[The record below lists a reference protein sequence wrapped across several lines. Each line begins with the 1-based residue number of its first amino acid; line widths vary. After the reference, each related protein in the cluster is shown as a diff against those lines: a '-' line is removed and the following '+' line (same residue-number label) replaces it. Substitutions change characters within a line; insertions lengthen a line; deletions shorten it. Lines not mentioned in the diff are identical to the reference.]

1 MKSDYTYVIDH
12 NQRLVTIID
21 LDKGNTSVTNNAE
34 NVLVEIRNSS
44 GSLVEVYDI
53 IYQDSEGMW
62 DTIIPVWSFGR
73 CLSVS
78 FKQGVP
84 TGKIP
89 VTSNNRL

>member
-62 DTIIPVWSFGR
+62 DTIIPVWSFGQ

-84 TGKIP
+84 TGKTPI
-89 VTSNNRL
+89 TSNNRL

>member
-84 TGKIP
+84 VGKKP
-89 VTSNNRL
+89 NY

>member
-53 IYQDSEGMW
+53 IYQDSSGMW

-73 CLSVS
+73 CLDVS
-78 FKQGVP
+78 FKQGLPV
-84 TGKIP
+84 GKTP
-89 VTSNNRL
+89 KTSYK